1 MTSYRTTETWLGQRC
16 DTLEDILA
24 PGLVCVFVGLNPSVV
39 SVEKGH
45 YLQGTLGRQFW
56 RLLHTYGIL
65 PEPEN
70 GAFVDDTLLANGF
83 GITDLAKCPSPRAD
97 VLTREDI
104 EAGRAMLL
112 HKIESYQPKIVC
124 SVYRKTLEVL
134 TGRKYTHRFGL
145 LDERI
150 GETLLFVAPFPYR
163 PAEQV
168 REYLPQLRGL
178 IEEARAEMASP
189 DDAIRRFV
197 TQPGD
202 GVLSKTPAEAAK
214 VRAANEARFQKLL
227 KQAKS

>member
-1 MTSYRTTETWLGQRC
+1 VTSYRTTDTWLGKKC
-16 DTLEDILA
+16 ETLADILK

-56 RLLHTYGIL
+56 RLIITHGIL
-65 PEPEN
+65 PEPTN
-70 GAFVDDTLLANGF
+70 GEFPDETLVANGF

-97 VLTREDI
+97 ALTREDI

-112 HKIESYQPKIVC
+112 QKIERYQPKIVC

-134 TGRKYTHRFGL
+134 TGRKYTHQFGL

-150 GETLLFVAPFPYR
+150 GETLLFAAPFPYR

-168 REYLPQLRGL
+168 REYFPQLWQL
-178 IEEARAEMASP
+178 IEEAR
-189 DDAIRRFV
+189 
-197 TQPGD
+197 
-202 GVLSKTPAEAAK
+202 
-214 VRAANEARFQKLL
+214 N
-227 KQAKS
+227 